1 MFDMTKK
8 FEGCVFTAYPDPGT
22 GATPWTIGF
31 GHTAGVKE
39 GDTCTQTQANVW
51 LASDMANAITA
62 VDRLVTVQ
70 VTANQNE
77 ALGDFVFN
85 VGQGNFA
92 KSTLLKK
99 INAGDPTASDE
110 FLRWNM
116 AGGKVMSGLIAR
128 RQAEK
133 DLFDKDIA

>member
-1 MFDMTKK
+1 
-8 FEGCVFTAYPDPGT
+8 
-22 GATPWTIGF
+22 
-31 GHTAGVKE
+31 
-39 GDTCTQTQANVW
+39 
-51 LASDMANAITA
+51 MANAITA

-99 INAGDPTASDE
+99 INAGDHTASDE

-116 AGGKVMSGLIAR
+116 ANGKVMSGLIAR